1 MLGALVHVTARNVQ
15 FRIFV
20 RGERRAGILGIAGE
34 KYYAYMALAA
44 LTETPGDHRAI
55 RQLVSERARALT
67 LAAAR
72 ADNSSMG
79 HIALARAVS
88 ARARASLRLPAH
100 VYACMQGS
108 SGVLVQLAILCVS
121 HGVIPC
127 KRLQTTFHNKKRCSR
142 CAMHGQ
148 EWVNSAAWPWQWL
161 FIWLR
166 FPITLEIYSIL
177 FSLSYNNEN
186 MALFVLKNKN
196 VQVN

>member
-44 LTETPGDHRAI
+44 LTETPADHRAI

-88 ARARASLRLPAH
+88 ARARVSEITRACIR
-100 VYACMQGS
+100 VYAGF
-108 SGVLVQLAILCVS
+108 VWCV
-121 HGVIPC
+121 G
-127 KRLQTTFHNKKRCSR
+127 
-142 CAMHGQ
+142 
-148 EWVNSAAWPWQWL
+148 AACD
-161 FIWLR
+161 FMR
-166 FPITLEIYSIL
+166 
-177 FSLSYNNEN
+177 
-186 MALFVLKNKN
+186 
-196 VQVN
+196 